1 MKTQRVIGAIAST
14 QEKLVTHKIYNR
26 IGSVDDLKL
35 FMENHIYAVWDF
47 MSLLKGLQ
55 INLTC
60 TMKPWTPVE
69 NTEAARFINEIVLE
83 EETDEISGGIV
94 TSHFELYLE
103 SMKEIGAETSQINNF
118 ISVIKESSDYRKTI
132 NDFNI
137 HADIKSFLNF
147 TFDIIESGESHK
159 IASAFTFGRENVIP
173 DMFIGLVKGLNE
185 KNSDIANKFVYYLE
199 RHIELDGDDHG
210 PIALKMIENLCGDD
224 ERKWEILSSASC
236 LVSMSEIE
244 SFGIVLVE
252 GASMGARIVASD
264 IPSHREISETIGG
277 FDMVDVNDEEGIERS
292 ILSNSKGDGSEYSG
306 MANFDWV
313 EITSR
318 YVKMYEKV
326 ISKMPA

>member
-1 MKTQRVIGAIAST
+1 MKTQRVIENIAST
-14 QEKLVTHKIYNR
+14 QEKLVNHKIYNR
-26 IGSVDDLKL
+26 IESIDDLKL

-55 INLTC
+55 INLTS
-60 TMKPWTPVE
+60 TNNPWTPVD

-83 EETDEISGGIV
+83 EETDEIKGGIAI
-94 TSHFELYLE
+94 SHFELYLE
-103 SMKEIGAETSQINNF
+103 SMKEIGADTSQINNF
-118 ISVIKESSDYRKTI
+118 ISDIRESSDYRETI

-147 TFDIIESGESHK
+147 TFDIIESGEAHK

-224 ERKWEILSSASC
+224 EKKWDEVTKIAKESIQMRIKLWDHICNEIKS
-236 LVSMSEIE
+236 
-244 SFGIVLVE
+244 
-252 GASMGARIVASD
+252 
-264 IPSHREISETIGG
+264 
-277 FDMVDVNDEEGIERS
+277 
-292 ILSNSKGDGSEYSG
+292 
-306 MANFDWV
+306 
-313 EITSR
+313 
-318 YVKMYEKV
+318 
-326 ISKMPA
+326 

>member
-1 MKTQRVIGAIAST
+1 MKTQRVIENIAST
-14 QEKLVTHKIYNR
+14 QGRLVNHKIYNK
-26 IGSVDDLKL
+26 IESIDDLKI

-60 TMKPWTPVE
+60 TKNPWTPVE
-69 NTEAARFINEIVLE
+69 NTEEARFINEIVLE
-83 EETDEISGGIV
+83 EETDRISGGIV

-199 RHIELDGDDHG
+199 RHIELDGDNHG
-210 PIALKMIENLCGDD
+210 PIALQMIENLCGDD
-224 ERKWEILSSASC
+224 EKKWEE
-236 LVSMSEIE
+236 VTEIAKE
-244 SFGIVLVE
+244 SIQ
-252 GASMGARIVASD
+252 MRIKLWD
-264 IPSHREISETIGG
+264 HICKEIKS
-277 FDMVDVNDEEGIERS
+277 
-292 ILSNSKGDGSEYSG
+292 
-306 MANFDWV
+306 
-313 EITSR
+313 
-318 YVKMYEKV
+318 
-326 ISKMPA
+326 